1 MFGSNG
7 LSAADVAAVVRN
19 NDGCCNNGG
28 YGMMNGIGGYGFGE
42 GWWVIIILMA
52 LFGGFGYG
60 GFGYGGAGMRGGNG
74 CGCEAAVATVGD
86 IQRGFDNQGVT
97 NKLNGLENGL
107 ADGFYSMNNSML
119 TGFNGVQSAIQ
130 NSTMNAMQNTFTLQQ
145 AIQSD
150 TVANMQNTNAL
161 ATQFAN
167 CCCENRT
174 GFQKVGYDLATQG
187 NAIQVAIANQTQ
199 ALMQNQN
206 DNYRALHEE
215 IVANRM
221 EDMKTENANLR
232 SQIQALNLAA
242 SQANQNTYLVNQL
255 RPCPQP
261 AYIVANPFCC
271 NGQQYA
277 SFQRSGCCAQCA

>member
-19 NDGCCNNGG
+19 NDGCCNYGG
-28 YGMMNGIGGYGFGE
+28 YGMMNGMGGYGFGE

-242 SQANQNTYLVNQL
+242 SQANQNTYLVNTL

-261 AYIVANPFCC
+261 AYIVDNPFCC

>member
-107 ADGFYSMNNSML
+107 ADGFYAMNNSML

-130 NSTMNAMQNTFTLQQ
+130 NSAMNAMQNTFTLQQ

-161 ATQFAN
+161 ATQLAN
-167 CCCENRT
+167 CSCENRT
-174 GFQKVGYDLATQG
+174 GFQQVGYNLATQG

-232 SQIQALNLAA
+232 SQIQALNLAQ

-271 NGQQYA
+271 NQQVSYQNA
-277 SFQRSGCCAQCA
+277 NCCPSQCCG

>member
-107 ADGFYSMNNSML
+107 ADGFYAMNNSML

-130 NSTMNAMQNTFTLQQ
+130 NSAMNAMQNTFTLQQ
-145 AIQSD
+145 AIQAD

-161 ATQFAN
+161 ATQLAN

-174 GFQKVGYDLATQG
+174 GFQQVGYDLATQG

-206 DNYRALHEE
+206 DNYRALHDE
-215 IVANRM
+215 IVGYRM
-221 EDMKTENANLR
+221 QDKDETIAALR
-232 SQIQALNLAA
+232 SQVQALNLAQ

-271 NGQQYA
+271 NQQVSYQNA
-277 SFQRSGCCAQCA
+277 NCCPSQCCG

>member
-42 GWWVIIILMA
+42 GWWVIIIMMA

-107 ADGFYSMNNSML
+107 ADGFYAMNNSML

-130 NSTMNAMQNTFTLQQ
+130 NSAMNAMQNTFTLQQ
-145 AIQSD
+145 AIQAD

-161 ATQFAN
+161 ATQLAN

-174 GFQKVGYDLATQG
+174 GFQQVGYNLATQG

-271 NGQQYA
+271 NQQVSYQNA
-277 SFQRSGCCAQCA
+277 NCCPSQCCG

>member
-60 GFGYGGAGMRGGNG
+60 GFGYGGAGVRGGNG

-130 NSTMNAMQNTFTLQQ
+130 NSAMNAMQNTFTLQQ
-145 AIQSD
+145 AIQAD

-161 ATQFAN
+161 ATQLAN
-167 CCCENRT
+167 CSCENRT
-174 GFQKVGYDLATQG
+174 GFQQVGYNLATQG

-242 SQANQNTYLVNQL
+242 SQANQNTYLVNTL

-271 NGQQYA
+271 NQQVSYQNA
-277 SFQRSGCCAQCA
+277 NCCPSQCCG

>member
-107 ADGFYSMNNSML
+107 ADGFYAMNNSML

-130 NSTMNAMQNTFTLQQ
+130 NSAMNAMQNTFTLQQ

-174 GFQKVGYDLATQG
+174 GFQQVGYDLATQG
-187 NAIQVAIANQTQ
+187 NAIQVAISNQTQ

-206 DNYRALHEE
+206 DNYRALHDE
-215 IVANRM
+215 IVGYRM
-221 EDMKTENANLR
+221 QDKDETIAALR
-232 SQIQALNLAA
+232 SQVQALNLAQ

-271 NGQQYA
+271 NQQVSYQNA
-277 SFQRSGCCAQCA
+277 NCCPSQCCG

>member
-130 NSTMNAMQNTFTLQQ
+130 NSAMNAMQNTFTLQQ

-161 ATQFAN
+161 ATQLAN

-174 GFQKVGYDLATQG
+174 GFQQVGYNLATQG

-271 NGQQYA
+271 NQQVSYQNA
-277 SFQRSGCCAQCA
+277 NCCPSQCCG

>member
-42 GWWVIIILMA
+42 GWWVIIIMMA

-107 ADGFYSMNNSML
+107 ADGFYAMNNSML

-130 NSTMNAMQNTFTLQQ
+130 NSAMNAMQNTFTLQQ
-145 AIQSD
+145 AIQAD

-161 ATQFAN
+161 ATQLAN

-174 GFQKVGYDLATQG
+174 GFQQVGYDLATQG

-271 NGQQYA
+271 NQQVSYQNA
-277 SFQRSGCCAQCA
+277 NCCPSQCCG

>member
-107 ADGFYSMNNSML
+107 ADGFYAMNNSML

-130 NSTMNAMQNTFTLQQ
+130 NSAMNAMQNTFTLQQ
-145 AIQSD
+145 AIQAD

-161 ATQFAN
+161 ATQLAN

-174 GFQKVGYDLATQG
+174 GFQQVGYNLATQG

-206 DNYRALHEE
+206 DNYRALHDE
-215 IVANRM
+215 IVGYRM
-221 EDMKTENANLR
+221 QDKDETIAALR
-232 SQIQALNLAA
+232 SQVQALNLAQ

-271 NGQQYA
+271 NQQVSYQNA
-277 SFQRSGCCAQCA
+277 NCCPSQCCG

>member
-42 GWWVIIILMA
+42 SWWVIIILMA

-107 ADGFYSMNNSML
+107 ADGFYAMNNSML

-130 NSTMNAMQNTFTLQQ
+130 NSAMNAMQNTFTLQQ
-145 AIQSD
+145 AIQAD
-150 TVANMQNTNAL
+150 TVGNMQNTNAL

-174 GFQKVGYDLATQG
+174 GFQQVGYDLATQG
-187 NAIQVAIANQTQ
+187 NAIQVAISNQTQ

-206 DNYRALHEE
+206 DNYRALHDE
-215 IVANRM
+215 IVGYRM
-221 EDMKTENANLR
+221 QDKDETIAALR
-232 SQIQALNLAA
+232 SQVQALNLAQ

-271 NGQQYA
+271 NQQVSYQNA
-277 SFQRSGCCAQCA
+277 NCCPSQCCG

>member
-60 GFGYGGAGMRGGNG
+60 GFSYGGAGMRGGNG

-130 NSTMNAMQNTFTLQQ
+130 NSAMNAMQNTFTLQQ

-161 ATQFAN
+161 ATQLAN

-174 GFQKVGYDLATQG
+174 GFQQVGYALATQG

-232 SQIQALNLAA
+232 SQIQALNLAQ

-271 NGQQYA
+271 NQQVSYQNA
-277 SFQRSGCCAQCA
+277 NCCPSQCCG

>member
-19 NDGCCNNGG
+19 NDGCCNYGG
-28 YGMMNGIGGYGFGE
+28 YGMMNGMGGYGFGE
-42 GWWVIIILMA
+42 CWWVIIILMA

-60 GFGYGGAGMRGGNG
+60 GFGYGGAGMRGCNG

-242 SQANQNTYLVNQL
+242 SQANQNTYLVNTL

-261 AYIVANPFCC
+261 AYIVDNPFCC

>member
-19 NDGCCNNGG
+19 NDGCCNYGG
-28 YGMMNGIGGYGFGE
+28 YGMMNGMGGYGFGE
-42 GWWVIIILMA
+42 CWWVIIILMA

-130 NSTMNAMQNTFTLQQ
+130 NSAMNAMQNTFTLQQ

-242 SQANQNTYLVNQL
+242 SQANQNTYLVNTL
-255 RPCPQP
+255 RPCPEP
-261 AYIVANPFCC
+261 AYIVDNPFCC

>member
-107 ADGFYSMNNSML
+107 ADGFYAMNNSML

-130 NSTMNAMQNTFTLQQ
+130 NSAMNAMQNTFTLQQ

-161 ATQFAN
+161 ATQLAN

-174 GFQKVGYDLATQG
+174 GFQQVGYNLATQG

-206 DNYRALHEE
+206 DNYRALHDE
-215 IVANRM
+215 IVGYRM
-221 EDMKTENANLR
+221 QDKDETIAALR

-271 NGQQYA
+271 NQQVSYQNA
-277 SFQRSGCCAQCA
+277 NCCPSQCCG

>member
-1 MFGSNG
+1 MFSGSNG
-7 LSAADVAAVVRN
+7 LSAADVAAV
-19 NDGCCNNGG
+19 
-28 YGMMNGIGGYGFGE
+28 MNGNSCNGNGFGYGFGE
-42 GWWVIIILMA
+42 GWWVIIILFA
-52 LFGGFGYG
+52 LFGGFGR
-60 GFGYGGAGMRGGNG
+60 GFGGYGAGGSCG
-74 CGCEAAVATVGD
+74 CGCEGSVASVAD
-86 IQRGFDNQGVT
+86 VQRGFDNQGVT

-130 NSTMNAMQNTFTLQQ
+130 NSAMNAMQNTFTLQQ

-161 ATQFAN
+161 ATQLAN

-174 GFQKVGYDLATQG
+174 GFQQLGYDLATQG

-242 SQANQNTYLVNQL
+242 SQATQNTYLVNTL

-271 NGQQYA
+271 NQQTTTQQFVCPSACGQ
-277 SFQRSGCCAQCA
+277 

>member
-1 MFGSNG
+1 
-7 LSAADVAAVVRN
+7 
-19 NDGCCNNGG
+19 
-28 YGMMNGIGGYGFGE
+28 MMNGIGGYGFGE

-107 ADGFYSMNNSML
+107 ADGFYAMNNSML

-130 NSTMNAMQNTFTLQQ
+130 NSAMNAMQNTFTLQQ
-145 AIQSD
+145 AIQAD

-174 GFQKVGYDLATQG
+174 GFQQVGYDLATQG
-187 NAIQVAIANQTQ
+187 NAIQVAISNQTQ

-206 DNYRALHEE
+206 DNYRALHDE
-215 IVANRM
+215 IIANRM
-221 EDMKTENANLR
+221 EDMRTENANLR

-271 NGQQYA
+271 NQQVSYQNA
-277 SFQRSGCCAQCA
+277 NCCPSQCCG

>member
-107 ADGFYSMNNSML
+107 ADGFYAMNNSML

-130 NSTMNAMQNTFTLQQ
+130 NSAMNAMQNTFTLQQ

-161 ATQFAN
+161 ATQLAN

-174 GFQKVGYDLATQG
+174 GFQQVGYNLATQG

-206 DNYRALHEE
+206 DNYRALHDE
-215 IVANRM
+215 IVGYRM
-221 EDMKTENANLR
+221 QDKDETIAALR
-232 SQIQALNLAA
+232 SQVQALNLAQ

-261 AYIVANPFCC
+261 AYVVANPFCC
-271 NGQQYA
+271 NQQVSYQNA
-277 SFQRSGCCAQCA
+277 NCCPSQCCG

>member
-42 GWWVIIILMA
+42 CWWVIIILMA

-107 ADGFYSMNNSML
+107 ADGFYAMNNSML

-130 NSTMNAMQNTFTLQQ
+130 NSAMNAMQNTFTLQQ

-161 ATQFAN
+161 ATQLAN

-174 GFQKVGYDLATQG
+174 GFQQVGYNLATQG

-271 NGQQYA
+271 NQQVSYQNA
-277 SFQRSGCCAQCA
+277 NCCPSQCCG

>member
-28 YGMMNGIGGYGFGE
+28 YGMMNGIGGYGFSE

-107 ADGFYSMNNSML
+107 ADGFYAMNNSML

-130 NSTMNAMQNTFTLQQ
+130 NSAMNAMQNTFTLQQ

-161 ATQFAN
+161 ATQLAN

-174 GFQKVGYDLATQG
+174 GFQQVGYNLATQG

-271 NGQQYA
+271 NQQVSY
-277 SFQRSGCCAQCA
+277 QNTNCCPSQCCG

>member
-1 MFGSNG
+1 MFNSNNG
-7 LSAADVAAVVRN
+7 LSAADVAAVM
-19 NDGCCNNGG
+19 NGG
-28 YGMMNGIGGYGFGE
+28 NGFGYGFGE
-42 GWWVIIILMA
+42 SWWVIVVLFALMN
-52 LFGGFGYG
+52 GGFGFG
-60 GFGYGGAGMRGGNG
+60 RGFGNMGMGGN
-74 CGCEAAVATVGD
+74 CGCNYGCQNAVATVAD
-86 IQRGFDNQGVT
+86 VERGFNNQGVT

-107 ADGFYSMNNSML
+107 CDGFYAVNTSIL
-119 TGFNGVQSAIQ
+119 NGVNSIQNAIQ
-130 NSTMNAMQNTFTLQQ
+130 NAS
-145 AIQSD
+145 
-150 TVANMQNTNAL
+150 VANMQDTNAL
-161 ATQFAN
+161 SRQLAD

-174 GFQKVGYDLATQG
+174 GFQQVGYNLATQG

-242 SQANQNTYLVNQL
+242 SQANQNTYLVNTL

-261 AYIVANPFCC
+261 AYVVANPFCC
-271 NGQQYA
+271 NQQTTTQQFVCPSACGQ
-277 SFQRSGCCAQCA
+277 

>member
-107 ADGFYSMNNSML
+107 CDGFYSMNTSML

-130 NSTMNAMQNTFTLQQ
+130 NSAMNAMQNTFTLQQ

-161 ATQFAN
+161 ATQLAN

-174 GFQKVGYDLATQG
+174 GFQQVGYNLATQG

-271 NGQQYA
+271 NQQVSYQNA
-277 SFQRSGCCAQCA
+277 NCCPSQCCG

>member
-19 NDGCCNNGG
+19 NDGCCNYGG
-28 YGMMNGIGGYGFGE
+28 YGMMNGMGGYGFGE
-42 GWWVIIILMA
+42 CWWVIIILMA

-130 NSTMNAMQNTFTLQQ
+130 NSAMNAMQNTFTLQQ

-242 SQANQNTYLVNQL
+242 SQANQNTYLVNTL

-261 AYIVANPFCC
+261 AYIVDNPFCC

-277 SFQRSGCCAQCA
+277 SFQRSGCCAQCV

>member
-1 MFGSNG
+1 MFSGSNG
-7 LSAADVAAVVRN
+7 LSAADVAAVMN
-19 NDGCCNNGG
+19 GNSCNN
-28 YGMMNGIGGYGFGE
+28 NGFGYGFGE
-42 GWWVIIILMA
+42 GWWVIIILFA
-52 LFGGFGYG
+52 LFGGFGR
-60 GFGYGGAGMRGGNG
+60 GFGGYGAGGSCGSV
-74 CGCEAAVATVGD
+74 CGCEGSVASVAD
-86 IQRGFDNQGVT
+86 VQRGFDNQGVT

-119 TGFNGVQSAIQ
+119 TGFNGVQNAIQ
-130 NSTMNAMQNTFTLQQ
+130 NSAMNAMQNTFTLQQ

-161 ATQFAN
+161 ATQLAN

-174 GFQKVGYDLATQG
+174 GFQQVGYDLATQG

-206 DNYRALHEE
+206 DNYRALHDE

-242 SQANQNTYLVNQL
+242 SQANQNTYLVNTL

-261 AYIVANPFCC
+261 AYVVANPFCC
-271 NGQQYA
+271 NQQTTTQQFVCPSACGQ
-277 SFQRSGCCAQCA
+277 

>member
-19 NDGCCNNGG
+19 NDGCCNYGG
-28 YGMMNGIGGYGFGE
+28 YGMMNGMGGYGFGE
-42 GWWVIIILMA
+42 CWWVIIILMA

-107 ADGFYSMNNSML
+107 ADGFYAMNNSML

-130 NSTMNAMQNTFTLQQ
+130 NSAMNAMQNTFTLQQ
-145 AIQSD
+145 AIQAD

-161 ATQFAN
+161 ATQLAN

-174 GFQKVGYDLATQG
+174 GFQQVGYNLATQG

-232 SQIQALNLAA
+232 SQIQALNLAQ

-277 SFQRSGCCAQCA
+277 SYQNSGCCAQCA

>member
-1 MFGSNG
+1 MFSGSNG
-7 LSAADVAAVVRN
+7 LSAADVAAV
-19 NDGCCNNGG
+19 
-28 YGMMNGIGGYGFGE
+28 MNGNSCNGNGFGYGFGE
-42 GWWVIIILMA
+42 GWWVIVILFA
-52 LFGGFGYG
+52 LFGGFGR
-60 GFGYGGAGMRGGNG
+60 GFGGYGAGGSCGSG
-74 CGCEAAVATVGD
+74 CGCEGSVASVAD
-86 IQRGFDNQGVT
+86 VQRGFDNQGVT

-119 TGFNGVQSAIQ
+119 TGFNGVQNAIQ
-130 NSTMNAMQNTFTLQQ
+130 NSAMNAMQNTFTLQQ

-161 ATQFAN
+161 ATQLAN

-174 GFQKVGYDLATQG
+174 GFQQVGYALATQG

-221 EDMKTENANLR
+221 EDLKTENANLH

-242 SQANQNTYLVNQL
+242 SQANQNTYLVNTL

-261 AYIVANPFCC
+261 AYVVANPFCC
-271 NGQQYA
+271 NQQTTTQQFVCPSACGQ
-277 SFQRSGCCAQCA
+277 

>member
-1 MFGSNG
+1 
-7 LSAADVAAVVRN
+7 
-19 NDGCCNNGG
+19 
-28 YGMMNGIGGYGFGE
+28 
-42 GWWVIIILMA
+42 
-52 LFGGFGYG
+52 
-60 GFGYGGAGMRGGNG
+60 
-74 CGCEAAVATVGD
+74 
-86 IQRGFDNQGVT
+86 
-97 NKLNGLENGL
+97 
-107 ADGFYSMNNSML
+107 
-119 TGFNGVQSAIQ
+119 
-130 NSTMNAMQNTFTLQQ
+130 MNAMQNTFTLQQ

-161 ATQFAN
+161 ATQLAN

-174 GFQKVGYDLATQG
+174 GFQQVGYNLATQG

-242 SQANQNTYLVNQL
+242 SQANQNTYLVNTL

-261 AYIVANPFCC
+261 AYVVANPFCC
-271 NGQQYA
+271 NQQTTTQQFVCPSACGQ
-277 SFQRSGCCAQCA
+277 

>member
-19 NDGCCNNGG
+19 NDGCCNYGG
-28 YGMMNGIGGYGFGE
+28 YGMMNGMGGYGFGE
-42 GWWVIIILMA
+42 CWWVIIILMA

-107 ADGFYSMNNSML
+107 ADGFYAMNNSML

-242 SQANQNTYLVNQL
+242 SQANQNTYLVNTL

-261 AYIVANPFCC
+261 AYIVDNPFCC

>member
-130 NSTMNAMQNTFTLQQ
+130 NSAMNAMQNTFTLQQ

-161 ATQFAN
+161 ATQLAN

-174 GFQKVGYDLATQG
+174 GFQQVGYNLATQG

-232 SQIQALNLAA
+232 SQIQALNLAQ

-271 NGQQYA
+271 NQQVSYQNA
-277 SFQRSGCCAQCA
+277 NCCPSQCCG

>member
-74 CGCEAAVATVGD
+74 CGCVAAVATVGD

-107 ADGFYSMNNSML
+107 ADGFYAMNNSML

-130 NSTMNAMQNTFTLQQ
+130 NSAMNAMQNTFTLQQ

-161 ATQFAN
+161 ATQLAN

-174 GFQKVGYDLATQG
+174 GFQQVGYNLATQG

-271 NGQQYA
+271 NQQVSYQNA
-277 SFQRSGCCAQCA
+277 NCCPSQCCG

>member
-130 NSTMNAMQNTFTLQQ
+130 NSAMNAMQNTFTLQQ

-161 ATQFAN
+161 ATQLAN

-174 GFQKVGYDLATQG
+174 GFQQVGYALATQG

-232 SQIQALNLAA
+232 SQVQALNLAQ

-271 NGQQYA
+271 NQQVSYQNA
-277 SFQRSGCCAQCA
+277 NCCPSQCCG

>member
-1 MFGSNG
+1 MFSSSNG
-7 LSAADVAAVVRN
+7 LSAADVAAVMN
-19 NDGCCNNGG
+19 GNSCNN
-28 YGMMNGIGGYGFGE
+28 NGFGYGFGE
-42 GWWVIIILMA
+42 GWWVIIILFA
-52 LFGGFGYG
+52 LFGGFGR
-60 GFGYGGAGMRGGNG
+60 GFGGMGSYGSGCNTG
-74 CGCEAAVATVGD
+74 CGCQSAIATVAD
-86 IQRGFDNQGVT
+86 VQRGFDNQGVT

-107 ADGFYSMNNSML
+107 ADGFYSMNSALMS
-119 TGFNGVQSAIQ
+119 GFNGVNNAIQ
-130 NSTMNAMQNTFTLQQ
+130 NSVMNAMQNTNSIQQ
-145 AIQSD
+145 AIQAD

-174 GFQKVGYDLATQG
+174 GFQQIGYELATQG

-232 SQIQALNLAA
+232 SQIQALNLAQ
-242 SQANQNTYLVNQL
+242 SQANQNTYLVNTL

-261 AYIVANPFCC
+261 AYVVANPFCC
-271 NGQQYA
+271 NQQTTTQQFVCPAACGQ
-277 SFQRSGCCAQCA
+277 

>member
-1 MFGSNG
+1 MFSGSNG
-7 LSAADVAAVVRN
+7 LSAADVAAV
-19 NDGCCNNGG
+19 
-28 YGMMNGIGGYGFGE
+28 MNGNSCNSNGFGYGFGE
-42 GWWVIIILMA
+42 GWWVIIILFA
-52 LFGGFGYG
+52 LFGGFGR
-60 GFGYGGAGMRGGNG
+60 GFGGYGAGGSCGSG
-74 CGCEAAVATVGD
+74 CGCEGSVASVAD
-86 IQRGFDNQGVT
+86 VQRGFDNQGVT

-119 TGFNGVQSAIQ
+119 TGFNGVQNAIQ
-130 NSTMNAMQNTFTLQQ
+130 NSAMNAMQNTFTLQQ

-161 ATQFAN
+161 ATQLAN

-174 GFQKVGYDLATQG
+174 GFQQVGYDLATQG

-242 SQANQNTYLVNQL
+242 SQANQNTYLVNTL

-261 AYIVANPFCC
+261 AYVVANPFCC
-271 NGQQYA
+271 NQQTTTQQFVCPSACGQ
-277 SFQRSGCCAQCA
+277 